1 LSRDEEF
8 TAYVRDRRAHLYRAA
23 YLLCGDEHRA
33 EDIVQLT
40 LSKVYA
46 AWRKV
51 RKADSVDAYVRRVL
65 VNSHLDEGRR
75 PWRRERAGE
84 IVDRPAPS
92 GPDTE
97 DLDELWTALR
107 ALPAGQ
113 RRVVVLRHY
122 WGLSVEETAADLGIS
137 TGTVKSQTSAALA
150 SLRRALRPGF
160 AVPDV
165 APDAA
170 RGGRR

>member
-1 LSRDEEF
+1 MSRDEEF
-8 TAYVRDRRAHLYRAA
+8 TAYVRERRAHLYRAA

-46 AWRKV
+46 AWRRV

-84 IVDRPAPS
+84 VADRPAPV
-92 GPDTE
+92 GLGAE

-122 WGLSVEETAADLGIS
+122 WGLSVEETAADLGIAV
-137 TGTVKSQTSAALA
+137 GTVKSQTAVALTN
-150 SLRRALRPGF
+150 LRHALRP
-160 AVPDV
+160 DN
-165 APDAA
+165 AA

>member
-1 LSRDEEF
+1 MSRDEEF
-8 TAYVRDRRAHLYRAA
+8 TAYVRERRAHLYRAA

-46 AWRKV
+46 AWRRV

-84 IVDRPAPS
+84 VSDRPAPV
-92 GPDTE
+92 GLGAE

-107 ALPAGQ
+107 SLPAGQ

-122 WGLSVEETAADLGIS
+122 WGLSVEETAADLGIAV
-137 TGTVKSQTSAALA
+137 GTVKSQTAVALA
-150 SLRRALRPGF
+150 NLRLALRPGQ
-160 AVPDV
+160 AT
-165 APDAA
+165 DAA

>member
-1 LSRDEEF
+1 MSRDEEF

-46 AWRKV
+46 AWRRV

-65 VNSHLDEGRR
+65 INSHLDEGRR

-84 IVDRPAPS
+84 ISDRPAPT
-92 GPDTE
+92 GLGAE

-107 ALPAGQ
+107 SLPAGQ

-122 WGLSVEETAADLGIS
+122 WGLSVEETAADLGVS
-137 TGTVKSQTSAALA
+137 SGTVKSQTSTALA
-150 SLRRALRPGF
+150 NLRRTLRPDH
-160 AVPDV
+160 ASAD
-165 APDAA
+165 AP
-170 RGGRR
+170 RGGHR

>member
-1 LSRDEEF
+1 MSRDEEF
-8 TAYVRDRRAHLYRAA
+8 TAYVRERRAHLYRAA

-75 PWRRERAGE
+75 PWRRERSGE
-84 IVDRPAPS
+84 IADRPAPV
-92 GPDTE
+92 GLGAE
-97 DLDELWTALR
+97 ELDELWTALR

-122 WGLSVEETAADLGIS
+122 WGLSVEETAADLGIAV
-137 TGTVKSQTSAALA
+137 GTVKSQTAVALTN
-150 SLRRALRPGF
+150 LRHALRP
-160 AVPDV
+160 DN
-165 APDAA
+165 AA

>member
-1 LSRDEEF
+1 MSRDEEF
-8 TAYVRDRRAHLYRAA
+8 TAYVRERRAHLFRAA

-75 PWRRERAGE
+75 PWRRERVGE
-84 IVDRPAPS
+84 IADRPAPS
-92 GPDTE
+92 GPATE
-97 DLDELWTALR
+97 DVDELWAALR
-107 ALPAGQ
+107 AIPAGQ

-137 TGTVKSQTSAALA
+137 TGTVKSQTSAALTN
-150 SLRRALRPGF
+150 LRHALRPHH
-160 AVPDV
+160 
-165 APDAA
+165 APQ
-170 RGGRR
+170 GGPR

>member
-1 LSRDEEF
+1 MSRDEEF
-8 TAYVRDRRAHLYRAA
+8 TAYVRERRAHLYRAA

-46 AWRKV
+46 AWRRV
-51 RKADSVDAYVRRVL
+51 QKADSVDAYVRRVL

-75 PWRRERAGE
+75 PWRRERSGE
-84 IVDRPAPS
+84 IADRPAPV
-92 GPDTE
+92 GLGAE

-107 ALPAGQ
+107 SLPAGQ

-122 WGLSVEETAADLGIS
+122 WGLSVEETAADLGIAV
-137 TGTVKSQTSAALA
+137 GTVKSQTAVALA
-150 SLRRALRPGF
+150 NLRHALRP
-160 AVPDV
+160 DN
-165 APDAA
+165 AA